1 MARVTVE
8 DCVVKIPN
16 RFDLVMVAAQRA
28 RDISAGAPLTVDR
41 DNDKIPVVA
50 LREIADE
57 TIDLEGLQAAL
68 ILSLQ
73 RHVEI
78 DEPEEEQ
85 SEFDIAGLEMAVGV
99 GQSGVGQSG
108 TGQFTGAG
116 DQANEK
122 VAESK
127 APAENSAPAEDSIAP
142 VEPNDT

>member
-8 DCVVKIPN
+8 DCVLKIPN

-41 DNDKIPVVA
+41 DDDKNPVVA

-57 TIDLEGLQAAL
+57 SVDAEVLQASL
-68 ILSLQ
+68 IQGLQ

-78 DEPEEEQ
+78 DEPEEEV

-99 GQSGVGQSG
+99 GQLA
-108 TGQFTGAG
+108 GAG
-116 DQANEK
+116 ALADDELDAEEG
-122 VAESK
+122 VAE
-127 APAENSAPAEDSIAP
+127 DDLGP
-142 VEPNDT
+142 VESEPEGGEEDEA